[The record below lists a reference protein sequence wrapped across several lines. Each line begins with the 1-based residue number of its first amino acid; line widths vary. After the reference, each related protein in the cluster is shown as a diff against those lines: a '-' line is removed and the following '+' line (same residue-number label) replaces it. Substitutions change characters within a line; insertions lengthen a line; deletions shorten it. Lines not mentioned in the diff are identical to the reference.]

1 MKEIPWK
8 NFDPKIQF
16 LAASARVRPEFM
28 LAYATAA
35 LGGVSGIRSSI
46 QGLIG
51 EERHPSLSLLVVAEQ
66 PSRADALT
74 ACVVEPL
81 RSIQDRNRNSNRACG
96 ATMRPS
102 GHLPVGKQTDTI
114 LKELLS
120 PASDDDGHIRKA
132 REEYAA
138 ETRRCL
144 NSSFM
149 IAPSPATFARLR
161 TELRDGHGLIFDPRA
176 RILREAFGTGKDR
189 SKWQHLL
196 RSISDGSDFGAEEDA
211 SVRSEVFSSRFTQRS
226 PFLFHVSARQLEQWW
241 DEDLLSHV
249 RYSAIL
255 LPAAKIPRMKASYL
269 SHGADAVRHFKSAV
283 REAIDLRYSGEGI
296 RLDCEFGQLFHRE
309 FFSDVETFNDRLDDL
324 PESFHERSHGLLGL
338 PLKLAWTAQLLESP
352 NKKSIGSYAI
362 SAITAANW
370 CLDQHVELIR
380 AHDEAAEKQKLIQD
394 ARRIFARIQKKAPCS
409 FRDVYRGTNSQ
420 RRSDVEPAV
429 ELLQSENVVTVRGNR
444 IELLEQDTLPEWL
457 SEVCDSKLN

>member
-8 NFDPKIQF
+8 SFDPKIQF

-35 LGGVSGIRSSI
+35 LGGISGIRSSI
-46 QGLIG
+46 QGLVG
-51 EERHPSLSLLVVAEQ
+51 EERHPALSLLVVPEQ
-66 PSRADALT
+66 PSRTDALT

-81 RSIQDRNRNSNRACG
+81 RAAQDGNRSSNRACG
-96 ATMRPS
+96 TKLRPS
-102 GHLPVGKQTDTI
+102 ERLPLGRQADTM
-114 LKELLS
+114 LSELVNTT
-120 PASDDDGHIRKA
+120 SDDDGHIRKM

-144 NSSFM
+144 NSASM
-149 IAPSPATFARLR
+149 IAPSPASFARLR
-161 TELRDGHGLIFDPRA
+161 TELRDGHGLIFDPKA

-189 SKWQHLL
+189 LKWQQLL
-196 RSISDGSDFGAEEDA
+196 RSISDGSDFGAEEDS
-211 SVRSEVFSSRFTQRS
+211 SVRSEVFSSRSTQRS
-226 PFLFHVSARQLEQWW
+226 PFLFHVSPRQLEQWW
-241 DEDLLSHV
+241 DEGLLCHA
-249 RYSAIL
+249 RQSAML
-255 LPAAKIPRMKASYL
+255 LPAAKIPRMKASFIGQ
-269 SHGADAVRHFKSAV
+269 GADAVRHLKGAV
-283 REAIDLRYSGEGI
+283 REAMDLRYSGKGF
-296 RLDCEFGQLFHRE
+296 RLDCEFGQLYHKE
-309 FFSDVETFNDRLDDL
+309 FFSNVEAFHDRIDDL
-324 PESFHERSHGLLGL
+324 PESYHDRCHGLMGL

-352 NKKSIGSYAI
+352 DKKSTGSYAV
-362 SAITAANW
+362 SAVTAANW
-370 CLDQHVELIR
+370 CLDQHIELIR
-380 AHDEAAEKQKLIQD
+380 AHDEAAEKRKLIQD

-457 SEVCDSKLN
+457 SEVCGSKLN